1 MVVYR
6 SLPDKYIPRIVM
18 LNLIRYTSLVFS
30 VIFLFLFLAGCG
42 DDEDVVD
49 VGPVVV
55 ATPEG
60 VVKGRIVDLV
70 TDQGIAGIQV
80 TLSSSKKLP
89 GGDFEQEVVASVT
102 TDAGGNFLFG
112 ELKSGEY
119 IVQLYAPGYLDQQ
132 ASVTVTRKESAT
144 LNFRLEPGV
153 RFKGTVISDAG
164 YPVSN
169 VLITLGSR
177 ASVTKGG
184 GQYEISPVSKGAYE
198 LTAEKPGYHPTR
210 IPGLV
215 VGDADISQKVTIRRK
230 VGGQLVFARGDVA
243 GMDFFG
249 ISLINADGSGE
260 KALTHLF
267 DVNPSWSP
275 RGNEIVFSRSENNRP
290 LQIYVMDSRGG
301 NARPISGDHFNDR
314 HPSWSPD
321 GRRLAFVH
329 ARALGQPAVY
339 TMDSSGADRVRLADC
354 HADSRPSWSPD
365 GSQLIYNHALK
376 EGIRNLFVLDIETFL
391 AAKEAPPTQVIPEP
405 EPEPEP
411 EPPPDP
417 PPEPAPDPPQTPDPE
432 PDPHQTPD
440 DEEDKQ
446 EGEGDPPQAPSADPP
461 AIEAGIQR
469 LTTSTHHDIHPDWSP
484 DGSKLVFTKESA
496 PLNAAVYVLD
506 LFSLVQTRLT
516 GEEGY
521 NGYPCWSTDGTKVI
535 FSSNRN
541 GSLGIWM
548 MDADGS
554 NTALIFDELG
564 QDDIISQQ
572 AWRE

>member
-1 MVVYR
+1 MV
-6 SLPDKYIPRIVM
+6 
-18 LNLIRYTSLVFS
+18 NLIRYSYFGLVALTLF
-30 VIFLFLFLAGCG
+30 IFFVGCG
-42 DDEDVVD
+42 NDDDEFTDAV
-49 VGPVVV
+49 PVV
-55 ATPEG
+55 ASTPEG
-60 VVKGRIVDLV
+60 MVKGTIVDLV
-70 TDQGIAGIQV
+70 TGQGIAGVQV
-80 TLSSSKKLP
+80 TLSTSKKLRS
-89 GGDFEQEVVASVT
+89 GDFEQETLGSVT
-102 TDAGGNFLFG
+102 TDGSGNFLFG
-112 ELKSGEY
+112 ELKAGDY
-119 IVQLYAPGYLDQQ
+119 IVNIYAPGYLDQQ
-132 ASVTVTRKESAT
+132 AMATVTRKESAT

-164 YPVSN
+164 NAVSN

-184 GQYEISPVSKGAYE
+184 GQYEISPVSKGQYQ
-198 LTAEKPGYHPTR
+198 LTAEKPGYHTTHM
-210 IPGLV
+210 PGIV
-215 VGDADISQKVTIRRK
+215 VGDNDISQKVRIRRK
-230 VGGQLVFARGDVA
+230 VGGQIVFARGDVA

-249 ISLINADGSGE
+249 ISVINADRTGE
-260 KALTHLF
+260 NPLTHLF
-267 DVNPSWSP
+267 DVHPSWSP
-275 RGNEIVFSRSENNRP
+275 SGDEIVFSRSSNNGP
-290 LQIYVMDSRGG
+290 LQIYIMDSRGG
-301 NARPISGDHFNDR
+301 NARPISGTNFNDR
-314 HPSWSPD
+314 HPAWSPD
-321 GRRLAFVH
+321 GRRIAFVH

-339 TMDSSGADRVRLADC
+339 TMDSSGENRVRLADC
-354 HADSRPSWSPD
+354 HADSRPAWSPD
-365 GSQLIYNHALK
+365 GSQIIYNHALK
-376 EGIRNLFVLDIETFL
+376 EGIRNLFVVDIETFL

-411 EPPPDP
+411 EIVPEPEPDP
-417 PPEPAPDPPQTPDPE
+417 EPEIEQKPEPE

-440 DEEDKQ
+440 EEDDKQ
-446 EGEGDPPQAPSADPP
+446 AGEGDPPQAPSADPP
-461 AIEAGIQR
+461 AIAEGIQR

-516 GEEGY
+516 GEDGY
-521 NGYPCWSTDGTKVI
+521 NGYPCWSTDGTKII

-554 NTALIFDELG
+554 NIALIFDELG

>member
-1 MVVYR
+1 M
-6 SLPDKYIPRIVM
+6 S
-18 LNLIRYTSLVFS
+18 NLIRYAYFS
-30 VIFLFLFLAGCG
+30 FVALTLFLFLLGCG
-42 DDEDVVD
+42 DDEDDVVD

-55 ATPEG
+55 STPEG
-60 VVKGRIVDLV
+60 VVKGTIVDLV
-70 TDQGIAGIQV
+70 TEQGIAGIQV

-89 GGDFEQEVVASVT
+89 GGDFEQEAIASVT
-102 TDAGGNFLFG
+102 TDGSGNFLFG
-112 ELKSGEY
+112 ELKAGDY
-119 IVQLYAPGYLDQQ
+119 IIQIYAPGYLDQQ

-144 LNFRLEPGV
+144 VHFRLEPGV
-153 RFKGTVISDAG
+153 RFKGTVVSDDGNA
-164 YPVSN
+164 VSN
-169 VLITLGSR
+169 VLITLGDR

-184 GQYEISPVSKGAYE
+184 GQYEISPVSKGVYN
-198 LTAEKPGYHPTR
+198 LTAEKPGYQTTH

-215 VGDADISQKVTIRRK
+215 VGDNDISQKVTIRRQ
-230 VGGQLVFARGDVA
+230 VRGQIVFARGDVA
-243 GMDFFG
+243 GKDFFG
-249 ISLINADGSGE
+249 ISVINADRSGE
-260 KALTHLF
+260 KALTHVF

-275 RGNEIVFSRSENNRP
+275 NGMEIAFSRSENNRP
-290 LQIYVMDSRGG
+290 LQIYIMDNRGG
-301 NARPISGDHFNDR
+301 NAMPLSGDHFNDR
-314 HPSWSPD
+314 HPAWSPD

-329 ARALGQPAVY
+329 ARALGQPAIY
-339 TMDSSGADRVRLADC
+339 TMNVNGDNRVRLSDC
-354 HADSRPSWSPD
+354 HADSRPAWSPD
-365 GSQLIYNHALK
+365 GTQLVYNHALN
-376 EGIRNLFVLDIETFL
+376 EGIRNLFVVDIETFL

-411 EPPPDP
+411 EAE
-417 PPEPAPDPPQTPDPE
+417 PEPEPEPEPDPPQKPEPE

-440 DEEDKQ
+440 DEQDKQ

-461 AIEAGIQR
+461 ALEEGIQR
-469 LTTSTHHDIHPDWSP
+469 LTISAHHDIHPDWSP

-516 GEEGY
+516 GEVGY
-521 NGYPCWSTDGTKVI
+521 NGYPCWSTDGTKII
-535 FSSNRN
+535 FSSDRN